1 MEAFPSL
8 DRMEEMEPGV
18 SRLSILLTLNL
29 FCGQIGAFHAKVHER
44 LLNSR
49 KKGMVRENKGE
60 SF

>member
-1 MEAFPSL
+1 M